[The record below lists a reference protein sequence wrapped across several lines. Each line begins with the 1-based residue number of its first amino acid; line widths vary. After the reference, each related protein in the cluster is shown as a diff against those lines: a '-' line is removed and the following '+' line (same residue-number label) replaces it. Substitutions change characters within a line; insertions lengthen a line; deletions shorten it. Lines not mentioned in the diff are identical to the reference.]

1 MKNDTIFIKKYLKFH
16 YSMTDLLCLLKF
28 PKYILHK
35 ENYLD
40 SEVLSW
46 KNKNNEPNKAN
57 RIVVFLYLLIKKA
70 QKKI

>member
-1 MKNDTIFIKKYLKFH
+1 
-16 YSMTDLLCLLKF
+16 MTDLLCLLKF